1 MTEDQEVAEIIAG
14 LLNATENAA
23 VADGSL
29 AIEDAMEYKPN
40 DDGDGLITIVDMD
53 NKFQGVISV
62 KEKLGNEQLTG
73 KVQGDG

>member
-29 AIEDAMEYKPN
+29 AIEDATKAW
-40 DDGDGLITIVDMD
+40 G
-53 NKFQGVISV
+53 
-62 KEKLGNEQLTG
+62 
-73 KVQGDG
+73 